1 MQNKKKPFTPFPH
14 QFKKNT
20 LYQGWVSKFSLRTL
34 EKVNQWPDYWI
45 LDTFKTCL
53 LIGLSK
59 IKHLKSWHSWQ
70 LTMHWHCNGE
80 HLPCRV
86 NLQGGVAE
94 ITDLLNNVV
103 VVHFP
108 LSCISEGAP
117 LLLHHDDNLSSWVIE
132 QSETVKAKRT
142 IWHHQWHHPMPL
154 REVPFEMCWFYILGF
169 FASRCFWVT
178 YESTS

>member
-1 MQNKKKPFTPFPH
+1 MTWQKKLQRENCKI
-14 QFKKNT
+14 KNSP
-20 LYQGWVSKFSLRTL
+20 LLHFLINSKDIHYQDEWVSFQKRTL
-34 EKVNQWPDYWI
+34 EKVNQWPNYWI

-59 IKHLKSWHSWQ
+59 IKHLKSWLSWQ

-117 LLLHHDDNLSSWVIE
+117 LLLHHDDNLSSWVIIE

-154 REVPFEMCWFYILGF
+154 REVPFEMC
-169 FASRCFWVT
+169 
-178 YESTS
+178 

>member
-1 MQNKKKPFTPFPH
+1 M
-14 QFKKNT
+14 
-20 LYQGWVSKFSLRTL
+20 
-34 EKVNQWPDYWI
+34 
-45 LDTFKTCL
+45 TFMT
-53 LIGLSK
+53 ID
-59 IKHLKSWHSWQ
+59 
-70 LTMHWHCNGE
+70 NA
-80 HLPCRV
+80 LPCRV

-169 FASRCFWVT
+169 FRLEDVTFLKSWRWFHFGSSGTSCLAYIKKLSNWPVFEEKITFFSLCFWVT
-178 YESTS
+178 LVIRKYILKFSRLRNFVLFWSILGEFTHFLVYS